1 LTLQTYKNERGRL
14 DGDGAAMPGSTEHA
28 ALSAIVLGLG
38 GGGVRIRWGRHSGT
52 DRCHIERIGCGIRD
66 HAKCRDR
73 RNQLHQYREQHD
85 WNKYFQPPSHDFPQD
100 APWVSLS
107 PASPLVEIACGAA
120 SVHAHV
126 RILSFRR
133 IQRNKLALPEF
144 WRLTMTDYGALPLV

>member
-1 LTLQTYKNERGRL
+1 
-14 DGDGAAMPGSTEHA
+14 
-28 ALSAIVLGLG
+28 
-38 GGGVRIRWGRHSGT
+38 
-52 DRCHIERIGCGIRD
+52 
-66 HAKCRDR
+66 
-73 RNQLHQYREQHD
+73 LHQYREQHD
-85 WNKYFQPPSHDFPQD
+85 WNKYFQPPSHDFPQG

-144 WRLTMTDYGALPLV
+144 WRLTMTDYGRCRWFELTNAGDRYACARCLFSCRFPLGSSRRVRI